1 MITFITGK
9 PGGGKTLRSLQ
20 ILFDALKNDDRDI
33 VTNVPLHLDS
43 IQEYCDRNGLKINAA
58 ERIWIIDDD
67 LYSYPNSYRFTKLDW
82 LRKFYLYRGKYSL
95 LEWSPD
101 TDLEDYFKPLFIDT
115 QTGEPTGRKGI
126 LYIIDETRKLYP
138 ARNFAKMDNR
148 VFDYFGLH
156 RHLGDD
162 VYLICQF
169 VGQVDKQIRGYG
181 QTFEVIRNR
190 AKEKYGWFRGEARF
204 ARFVYLEPPMKNIKP
219 TEKTTFPLNKEEAV
233 CYSTSAMGGTADQ
246 GQRAKGIHFYWLPVG
261 LLLGALVLG
270 IFFMNAPRAILSNV
284 MNFESPEV
292 SETLEDA
299 PESIVVDK
307 PEVIPTQIVNKA
319 VNDLRISSLM
329 ILNNLVFVTLTDGS
343 SFRTARTNYRG
354 GSVYHDGK
362 VFNFVTQ

>member
-20 ILFDALKNDDRDI
+20 VLFDALKNDDRDI
-33 VTNVPLHLDS
+33 VTNVPLHLDM
-43 IQEYCDRNGLKINAA
+43 IQEYCDRNGLKINVA

-67 LYSYPNSYRFTKLDW
+67 LYNYPNNYRFTKLDW

-95 LEWSPD
+95 IEWSPD
-101 TDLEDYFKPLFIDT
+101 TDLEDFFKPLFVDP

-190 AKEKYGWFRGEARF
+190 AKEKYSIFRGEARF
-204 ARFVYLEPPMKNIKP
+204 QRYVYLEPPMKNV
-219 TEKTTFPLNKEEAV
+219 THSEKTSFPLNKEQAS

-246 GQRAKGIHFYWLPVG
+246 GQKAKGIHYYWFPVG
-261 LLLGALVLG
+261 VVFTVALG
-270 IFFMNAPRAILSNV
+270 IFVLTQVPKFFFSKAIDTISDT
-284 MNFESPEV
+284 
-292 SETLEDA
+292 SETLEDSA
-299 PESIVVDK
+299 EEVFVDK
-307 PEVIPTQIVNKA
+307 PLNIPQEVSKVIME
-319 VNDLRISSLM
+319 DLKVSSLM

-343 SFRTARTNYRG
+343 SFKTARTNYRG
-354 GSVYHDGK
+354 GSVYHNGR

>member
-20 ILFDALKNDDRDI
+20 VLFDALKNDDRDI
-33 VTNVPLHLDS
+33 VTNVPLHLDML
-43 IQEYCDRNGLKINAA
+43 QEYCDRHGLKINVA
-58 ERIWIIDDD
+58 ERVWIIDDD
-67 LYSYPNSYRFTKLDW
+67 LYSYPGSYRFTKLDW

-101 TDLEDYFKPLFIDT
+101 TDLEDYFKPLFIDS

-190 AKEKYGWFRGEARF
+190 AKEKYGIFKGEARF
-204 ARFVYLEPPMKNIKP
+204 GRYVYLEPPMKMVTH
-219 TEKTTFPLNKEEAV
+219 TEKTSFALDKEQAR
-233 CYSTSAMGGTADQ
+233 CYSTSAMGGKADE

-261 LLLGALVLG
+261 LILGCLALGWAGMTLPAKA
-270 IFFMNAPRAILSNV
+270 IKSIMNV
-284 MNFESPEV
+284 EV
-292 SETLEDA
+292 SDTAQTHENASETL
-299 PESIVVDK
+299 VLDK
-307 PEVIPTQIVNKA
+307 PVTITKQIATKA
-319 VNDLRISSLM
+319 VEDLKISTIM
-329 ILNNLVFVTLTDGS
+329 ILNNLAFITLTDGS
-343 SFRTARTNYRG
+343 SFQTPRTNYRG
-354 GSVYHDGK
+354 GNVYHDGK
-362 VFNFVTQ
+362 VFTFVTK